1 VPAQDPLDPRNR
13 RRSPRV
19 KSRIAVTIRIQS
31 AHKPS
36 RSEKS
41 HTMAISA
48 HGALV
53 LLAGAVE
60 VNEMV
65 VLSNG
70 DSGEELLCRVTS
82 LGDTFMGK
90 TQVALEFIMPAPNF
104 WGRAYLPKDRKP
116 GGGAGKA
123 R

>member
-1 VPAQDPLDPRNR
+1 
-13 RRSPRV
+13 
-19 KSRIAVTIRIQS
+19 
-31 AHKPS
+31 
-36 RSEKS
+36 
-41 HTMAISA
+41 MAINA

-65 VLSNG
+65 VLAND

-90 TQVALEFIMPAPNF
+90 TQVALEFIMPAPTF
-104 WGRAYLPKDRKP
+104 WGRAYPPKERKP
-116 GGGAGKA
+116 NRAVPPKTG
-123 R
+123 

>member
-1 VPAQDPLDPRNR
+1 
-13 RRSPRV
+13 
-19 KSRIAVTIRIQS
+19 
-31 AHKPS
+31 
-36 RSEKS
+36 
-41 HTMAISA
+41 MAISA